1 MPDDSSQS
9 RNPFVRFK
17 HHIDQRIAAGL
28 QSIFGLPSVASQAFS
43 LPQPQQ
49 QPKPTTPP
57 SDTTTTTTTTVK
69 MRLSEGEDSASPAH
83 DSNPFPSLETSLAAL
98 TGGTRSESLL
108 AWRLF
113 LAHSAYSPLLL
124 DETFPHRPTPNGIP
138 PHVDPALCS
147 SWAEAFEDL
156 LLASSARPMVELS
169 ARPRMRAEQLAG
181 MFSSVTNGSGSWQ
194 WSVGDRIAEV
204 AALYLRRMRRQR
216 LDEVYFPYRDAKRGY
231 ISPGTM
237 EEWVALR
244 REEVE
249 REEQQRRRWET
260 IWRER
265 AEEAEKDEGGKGER
279 FGDVVE
285 AVLQGANTLAR
296 DVEGAVRETEGMVR
310 ELERMV
316 REGLG
321 KGQDEDDVEAAKTEE
336 DLYSSVRSAF
346 RDGQESL
353 SSFFKSLSDEREP
366 KPDAQVSRPQESTAQ
381 FKDGSTKT
389 VTRNEYVDD
398 TGAMHVKVVVSIKNA
413 EGVEVSRS
421 VQHSIRSQSQSQPKT
436 AKAIV
441 NNGDEE
447 PKQIEG
453 GKKTQ
458 EGEGGTKSGGWFWTR

>member
-1 MPDDSSQS
+1 MPDDSSPS

-28 QSIFGLPSVASQAFS
+28 QSIFGLPSVVSQAFS
-43 LPQPQQ
+43 LPQPKQ
-49 QPKPTTPP
+49 QPEPTTLP
-57 SDTTTTTTTTVK
+57 SNADTATTTK
-69 MRLSEGEDSASPAH
+69 MLPSEGGDNNTPSH

-113 LAHSAYSPLLL
+113 LTHSAYSPLLL

-138 PHVDPALCS
+138 SHADPALYS
-147 SWAEAFEDL
+147 SWADAFEDL
-156 LLASSARPMVELS
+156 LLASSARPMVELA

-181 MFSSVTNGSGSWQ
+181 LFFSGTNGSGSWQ
-194 WSVGDRIAEV
+194 WGVGDRVAEA
-204 AALYLRRMRRQR
+204 AALYLRRLRRQR
-216 LDEVYFPYRDAKRGY
+216 LDEVYFPYRDVKRGY

-244 REEVE
+244 REETE
-249 REEQQRRRWET
+249 REEERRRRWET

-265 AEEAEKDEGGKGER
+265 AEEAEKDEGEKGER
-279 FGDVVE
+279 FGDMVE
-285 AVLQGANTLAR
+285 AVLRGANSLAK

-316 REGLG
+316 KEGLG
-321 KGQDEDDVEAAKTEE
+321 KNQDEDDVDTAKTEE

-353 SSFFKSLSDEREP
+353 SNFFKSLSDEREP
-366 KPDAQVSRPQESTAQ
+366 RPDAQISGPQESTTQ

-398 TGAMHVKVVVSIKNA
+398 TGAVHVKVVVSVKNA

-436 AKAIV
+436 TGTTI
-441 NNGDEE
+441 NNDEEE
-447 PKQIEG
+447 PKHIESSEKTQDSKG
-453 GKKTQ
+453 GK
-458 EGEGGTKSGGWFWTR
+458 KSGGWFWTR